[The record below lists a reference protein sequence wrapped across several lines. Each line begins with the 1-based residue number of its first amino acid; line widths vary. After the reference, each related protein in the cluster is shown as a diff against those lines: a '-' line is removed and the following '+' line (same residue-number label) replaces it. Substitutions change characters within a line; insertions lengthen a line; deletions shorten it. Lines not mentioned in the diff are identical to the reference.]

1 MVLSDLPLVASEL
14 VICAHIPQV
23 CILLSVK
30 SYKGDEYC
38 KVDIL
43 DKNTEDQSF
52 TSLELKLKTFL
63 LKKIFFLSLGF
74 HQFREQ
80 GNQPELLLK
89 GGVFNAPCF
98 RLVFK
103 KKAVESNS
111 AINL

>member
-1 MVLSDLPLVASEL
+1 MVLSDLLLVASEI
-14 VICAHIPQV
+14 VICAYTPQV
-23 CILLSVK
+23 CILLSLK

-63 LKKIFFLSLGF
+63 SLGF
-74 HQFREQ
+74 HLFREQ
-80 GNQPELLLK
+80 GNHPELLLN
-89 GGVFNAPCF
+89 GRVFNTPCF
-98 RLVFK
+98 LLVLK